1 VLLIGAGGLGS
12 PTALYLATG
21 APTIALII
29 IGMVM
34 VPQVV
39 AQQKLTGV
47 FDYVRAMPVPR
58 LALLAAD
65 ATMWVGVALPGL
77 VASLGV
83 SALRFDL
90 SFVVSPLVVPSMT
103 RIGHQLWLL
112 ASQPESLVDA
122 WYSLARALGGFALA
136 AVVGV
141 ILGVLMGRSTAVAA
155 ALGPLF
161 SGTYPI
167 PKIALFPIFI
177 YLFGIG
183 SLSKVLLVF
192 LECLYPIVIT
202 TQAGGRAVSR
212 VLVWS
217 AANMGASRARI
228 LRSVVVP
235 AAAPYIFAGFRIAL
249 PIALIVVIIT
259 EMISSADGLGYLAM
273 YALASFKTDRMLA
286 IVVVIALIGV
296 ALDRLAVRL
305 RDRLVFWER
314 LDSYYTS

>member
-1 VLLIGAGGLGS
+1 MS
-12 PTALYLATG
+12 ALSGDPA
-21 APTIALII
+21 AAL
-29 IGMVM
+29 
-34 VPQVV
+34 
-39 AQQKLTGV
+39 
-47 FDYVRAMPVPR
+47 RR
-58 LALLAAD
+58 
-65 ATMWVGVALPGL
+65 VALP
-77 VASLGV
+77 VVGV
-83 SALRFDL
+83 LAWELAARSGH
-90 SFVVSPLVVPSMT
+90 VSPLLLPSVT
-103 RIGHQLWLL
+103 RIGYQLWLL
-112 ASQPESLVDA
+112 AAQPDSLVEA

-141 ILGVLMGRSTAVAA
+141 TLGVLMGRSAAVAA

-183 SLSKVLLVF
+183 SWSKMLLIF

-202 TQAGGRAVSR
+202 TQAGGRAVNR

-228 LRSVVVP
+228 LWTVVVP
-235 AAAPYIFAGFRIAL
+235 ATAPFIFAGFRIAL
-249 PIALIVVIIT
+249 PIAMIVVIIT

-286 IVVVIALIGV
+286 IVVVIALLGV
-296 ALDRLAVRL
+296 ALDRLVVLL
-305 RDRLVFWER
+305 RDRLVRWER
-314 LDSYYTS
+314 LDSYYAD

>member
-1 VLLIGAGGLGS
+1 MSARSADLGS
-12 PTALYLATG
+12 AL
-21 APTIALII
+21 
-29 IGMVM
+29 
-34 VPQVV
+34 
-39 AQQKLTGV
+39 
-47 FDYVRAMPVPR
+47 RR
-58 LALLAAD
+58 
-65 ATMWVGVALPGL
+65 VALPVAGALAWEVAARSGL
-77 VASLGV
+77 
-83 SALRFDL
+83 
-90 SFVVSPLVVPSMT
+90 VSPLVVPSMT

-141 ILGVLMGRSTAVAA
+141 ILGVLMGRSTAVAD